1 MNKSEFVKSFEAVL
15 RNANVD
21 VVGLDL
27 IDDDHVEIT
36 YKGGGKRKINIA
48 CDSYKA
54 IMIDVLKYCEQKARM
69 NNYVYR
75 LRRLFKLNRNGR
87 WLYL

>member
-1 MNKSEFVKSFEAVL
+1 MNKSEFVKSFESVL

-21 VVGLDL
+21 VVSLDL
-27 IDDDHVEIT
+27 IDDEHVEIT

-54 IMIDVLKYCEQKARM
+54 SMVDVLKYCE
-69 NNYVYR
+69 
-75 LRRLFKLNRNGR
+75 
-87 WLYL
+87 

>member
-21 VVGLDL
+21 VVSLDL

-54 IMIDVLKYCEQKARM
+54 IMIDALKYCE
-69 NNYVYR
+69 
-75 LRRLFKLNRNGR
+75 
-87 WLYL
+87 

>member
-1 MNKSEFVKSFEAVL
+1 MNKSEFVKSFETVL

-27 IDDDHVEIT
+27 IDEEHIEIT
-36 YKGGGKRKINIA
+36 YVGGGKRKVNIA

-54 IMIDVLKYCEQKARM
+54 IMIDVLKYCE
-69 NNYVYR
+69 
-75 LRRLFKLNRNGR
+75 
-87 WLYL
+87 